1 MAKKWLIIDAH
12 NHYFPQDVL
21 GKLGTADGMDYASM
35 AKGRTNRCYEW
46 GRSIERT
53 IQVMDEAGVDMTLI
67 NQSTWSPLGLE
78 ACQKLNFAYAR
89 VQRGHPERFIA
100 CAQVPLDGNAE
111 TLREVDRAVGELGLK
126 VMSLVTSTNTMTLDS
141 EKLFPL
147 WEKLSK
153 QDIPVVLHPTT
164 RTPLWG
170 ASSYMLN
177 GGVAR
182 EYDCAKAAVEVLD
195 VVLKNF
201 PDLRFL
207 MPHHGGGMPFLKGRI
222 TARFEP
228 ADWEVPGDIKG
239 IAKTPRQMKE
249 LGLDKAFD
257 EYFDKLYFDTAGSG
271 GWMPITEAI
280 VKIVRTDRIC
290 FGTDYPFEIHHGSDI
305 KLFIEGIKKLPI
317 SDTEKRNILG
327 DNLRQF
333 LRPS

>member
-1 MAKKWLIIDAH
+1 MAKKWLIIDSH
-12 NHYFPQDVL
+12 NHYFPRDVM
-21 GKLGTADGMDYASM
+21 GKLGSADGMDYAAM
-35 AKGRTNRCYEW
+35 AAGRVNRCYLW
-46 GRSIERT
+46 GMSLERT
-53 IQVMDEAGVDMTLI
+53 VQVMDEAGVNMTMI
-67 NQSTWSPLGLE
+67 NQSTWAPLGLE
-78 ACQKLNFAYAR
+78 VCQKLNYAYAQVPR
-89 VQRGHPERFIA
+89 DYPGRFIPT
-100 CAQVPLDGNAE
+100 AQVPLDGSAE
-111 TLREVDRAVGELGLK
+111 TLREVDRCQNDLGLK
-126 VMSLVTSTNTMTLDS
+126 VMSLVSSTNTMTLDS

-153 QDIPVVLHPTT
+153 LDMPVVLHPTT

-177 GGVAR
+177 AGVAR
-182 EYDCAKAAVEVLD
+182 EYDAAKAAVEVLD
-195 VVLKNF
+195 TVLKKF

-222 TARFEP
+222 MARFEP
-228 ADWEVPGDIKG
+228 AGWKVPEDIKG
-239 IAKTPRQMKE
+239 LAKTPRQMKE

-290 FGTDYPFEIHHGSDI
+290 FGTDYPFEIHHGKDI
-305 KLFIEGIKKLPI
+305 KLFIQGIKKLPI

-327 DNLRQF
+327 ENLKRF
-333 LRPS
+333 LRLS